1 MNKKILVTGCAGF
14 IGSLVCKSL
23 NKKYDLYGVDDFS
36 SGLRKNLVK
45 GVKIID
51 HNNLKKKKLETF
63 IKVKFDTIIHCA
75 GQSSGEKSFW
85 DPENDF
91 NRNFLLTK
99 KIINFAV
106 QTKVRKFIFLSSM
119 SVYGEING
127 EARINMDCKPKS
139 YYGLNKLMSENYIS
153 FFENKIDFTILRL
166 FNVYGP
172 GQNLNINY
180 QGMVSI
186 FLSDMIKNN
195 KITVKGSLNRYR
207 DFIFI
212 EDVVNIIK
220 IAIKNK
226 KFSYKKINVGTSKK
240 TSVKKLLME
249 LSKIHYEY
257 TGKNIKII
265 NINSTP
271 GDQFGIYS
279 DKKILKVMKNFTVL
293 KKGLNKFYEYAIKE
307 INK

>member
-1 MNKKILVTGCAGF
+1 MNKNILVTGCAGF
-14 IGSLVCKSL
+14 IGSQVCKFL
-23 NKKYDLYGVDDFS
+23 KKKYNLYGIDDFS
-36 SGLRKNLVK
+36 TGLRRNLVK

-51 HNNLKKKKLETF
+51 HKNFTKK
-63 IKVKFDTIIHCA
+63 KFDTIIHCA

-99 KIINFAV
+99 KIINFAIK
-106 QTKVRKFIFLSSM
+106 TKVRKFIFLSSM

-127 EARINMDCKPKS
+127 EAKININCNPKS
-139 YYGLNKLMSENYIS
+139 YYGLHKFMSENYIS

-172 GQNLNINY
+172 GQNLKINY

-195 KITVKGSLNRYR
+195 KISVKGSIKRYR

-212 EDVVNIIK
+212 DDVVNIID

-226 KFSYKKINVGTSKK
+226 KLSNKKINIGTSKK
-240 TSVKKLLME
+240 TSVEKLLNE
-249 LSKIHYEY
+249 LSKIHFKHS
-257 TGKNIKII
+257 GKKIKII
-265 NINSTP
+265 KLNSTP

-279 DKKILKVMKNFTVL
+279 DKEIFKVKKNFTTL
-293 KKGLNKFYEYAIKE
+293 KKGLNKFYKYAIEE

>member
-14 IGSLVCKSL
+14 IGSQVCKSL
-23 NKKYDLYGVDDFS
+23 KKKYDLYGIDDYS
-36 SGLRKNLVK
+36 TGLRKNLVK
-45 GVKIID
+45 GVKILD
-51 HNNLKKKKLETF
+51 HNNLKKKNLETS
-63 IKVKFDTIIHCA
+63 IKIKFDTIIHCA

-99 KIINFAV
+99 KIINFAI

-127 EARINMDCKPKS
+127 EAKINMNCNPKS
-139 YYGLNKLMSENYIS
+139 YYGLNKLIAEKYIS

-195 KITVKGSLNRYR
+195 KISVKGSLKRYR
-207 DFIFI
+207 DFILVD
-212 EDVVNIIK
+212 DVVDVIDK
-220 IAIKNK
+220 AIKSK
-226 KFSYKKINVGTSKK
+226 KLSNKKINVGTSNR
-240 TSVKKLLME
+240 TSVNKLLAE
-249 LSKIHYEY
+249 LSKIHFKY

-265 NINSTP
+265 NLNSTP

-279 DKKILKVMKNFTVL
+279 DKEIYKVKKNFTTL
-293 KKGLNKFYEYAIKE
+293 KKGLNKFYKYAITE

>member
-14 IGSLVCKSL
+14 IGSQVCKFL

-36 SGLRKNLVK
+36 TGLRKNLVK
-45 GVKIID
+45 GVKILN
-51 HNNLKKKKLETF
+51 HNNFKKKKLENS
-63 IKVKFDTIIHCA
+63 IKLKFDTIIHCA

-99 KIINFAV
+99 KIINFAMK
-106 QTKVRKFIFLSSM
+106 TKVRKFIYLSSM

-127 EARINMDCKPKS
+127 EARIKKNCKPKS

-172 GQNLNINY
+172 GQDLNISY

-195 KITVKGSLNRYR
+195 KITVKGSLKRYR

-212 EDVVNIIK
+212 DDVVNIID

-226 KFSYKKINVGTSKK
+226 KLSNRIINVGTSEKI
-240 TSVKKLLME
+240 TVQRLLTE
-249 LSKIHYEY
+249 LSKLHLKYKRKK
-257 TGKNIKII
+257 TKII
-265 NINSTP
+265 NLDSTP

-279 DKKILKVMKNFTVL
+279 DKEIFKVKKNFTIL
-293 KKGLNKFYEYAIKE
+293 KKGLSKFYKYAVKE